1 MGFEHLPT
9 LLLRKHMIKRNQQEG
24 GLFIFYKWEE
34 QTLNIRNASR
44 QVKEVFFLS
53 GTYLIIPCI
62 GLLLRYYLHVPT
74 KEILSRLSINLGY
87 SLIVLDSYS
96 YDNVWPQLT
105 PINSYSPVQC
115 GQSIETE
122 NCKKKLFRSRTPR
135 VIERKLLEM

>member
-1 MGFEHLPT
+1 M
-9 LLLRKHMIKRNQQEG
+9 
-24 GLFIFYKWEE
+24 
-34 QTLNIRNASR
+34 
-44 QVKEVFFLS
+44 
-53 GTYLIIPCI
+53 
-62 GLLLRYYLHVPT
+62 
-74 KEILSRLSINLGY
+74 
-87 SLIVLDSYS
+87 VLDSYS